1 MPFLGR
7 WDGQNHACPAYVG
20 KKKDALTQAVKS
32 VLLEKGDGEVFA
44 AFSGQFLKTSGCK
57 AGTDGGRLA
66 GVPSLV
72 FSLLI
77 VLFLVSLVLSIR

>member
-1 MPFLGR
+1 LSAFVVKKIPGFHKKSCAFLTLG
-7 WDGQNHACPAYVG
+7 
-20 KKKDALTQAVKS
+20 VKS
-32 VLLEKGDGEVFA
+32 VLLKKGDGEVFA

-57 AGTDGGRLA
+57 AGTDSGRLA
-66 GVPSLV
+66 GVSSLV